1 MEFKL
6 GTANIMELGNLIS
19 DKLKEYGIF
28 GKSYKPTLS
37 ITLDKDKFYKVD
49 EDLYYRINEQ
59 TSEKDEYIPSDGE
72 IIIGFDN
79 LEIKIK
85 NGTST

>member
-19 DKLKEYGIF
+19 DKLKEYGVF
-28 GKSYKPTLS
+28 GVEYKPTLS
-37 ITLDKDKFYKVD
+37 ITLDNEKFSKVD
-49 EDLYYRINEQ
+49 EDLFYRLNEENSKNEF
-59 TSEKDEYIPSDGE
+59 TPSDGE

-79 LEIKIK
+79 LEFKIE
-85 NGTST
+85 NGKST